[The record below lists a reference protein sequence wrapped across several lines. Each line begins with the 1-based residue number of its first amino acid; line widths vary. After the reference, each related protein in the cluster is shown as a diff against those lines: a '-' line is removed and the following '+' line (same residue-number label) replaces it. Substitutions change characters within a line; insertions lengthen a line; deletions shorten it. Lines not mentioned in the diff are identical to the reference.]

1 MRMTVVRGAAAE
13 TRGRASSLCLR
24 TGLCVPF
31 SAVSLL
37 CTSFPFGLRRIAR
50 SRGARVLVCV
60 LALALT
66 AANFLAVAMPPA
78 MAAASAEGSADAPQ
92 HASHEHC
99 AGHQAQGLHAG
110 HARHGSD
117 CACCIGKTCAC
128 TQIFDAVVLTV
139 LPASILPSM
148 RIFAVPPPRAYAA
161 IEARLLR
168 PPIA

>member
-1 MRMTVVRGAAAE
+1 
-13 TRGRASSLCLR
+13 
-24 TGLCVPF
+24 
-31 SAVSLL
+31 
-37 CTSFPFGLRRIAR
+37 
-50 SRGARVLVCV
+50 VLVCV

-78 MAAASAEGSADAPQ
+78 MAAASADGHADAPQ
-92 HASHEHC
+92 QHVSHEHC
-99 AGHQAQGLHAG
+99 AGHDAADLNAG

-128 TQIFDAVVLTV
+128 VQVFDALVLSV
-139 LPASILPSM
+139 LPASKPPSLK
-148 RIFAVPPPRAYAA
+148 IFAVPPPRAYAA